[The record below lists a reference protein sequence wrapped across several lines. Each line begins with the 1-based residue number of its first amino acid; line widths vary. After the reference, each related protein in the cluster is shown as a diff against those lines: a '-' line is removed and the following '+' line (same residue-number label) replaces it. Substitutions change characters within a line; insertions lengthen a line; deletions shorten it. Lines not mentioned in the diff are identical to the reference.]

1 MRKFTDV
8 LEEYLD
14 LREQLNS
21 DYYDNRSIQSRSD
34 ARESIEELKIE
45 LDEFFNEEL
54 KIEIDEFF
62 KGVEQ

>member
-8 LEEYLD
+8 LEDYLY

-21 DYYDNRSIQSRSD
+21 DYYDNCSIQSRSD

-45 LDEFFNEEL
+45 LDEFF
-54 KIEIDEFF
+54 

>member
-21 DYYDNRSIQSRSD
+21 DYYDNRSICSRSD
-34 ARESIEELKIE
+34 ARESIEKLKIE
-45 LDEFFNEEL
+45 LDEFF
-54 KIEIDEFF
+54 